1 MRFIMELLD
10 GDDGYIGKYNMLRLH
25 SHSAIPIRT
34 ATTGTT
40 TTQQLQQQQQQQQ
53 QNIQPIHINN
63 MDDNRRIDYPLPIV
77 SDLRFHRFW
86 SFSSRQHSK
95 K

>member
-1 MRFIMELLD
+1 MELLD

-34 ATTGTT
+34 TTGTT
-40 TTQQLQQQQQQQQ
+40 TQQLQQQQQ

>member
-34 ATTGTT
+34 TTGTT
-40 TTQQLQQQQQQQQ
+40 TQQLQQQQQ